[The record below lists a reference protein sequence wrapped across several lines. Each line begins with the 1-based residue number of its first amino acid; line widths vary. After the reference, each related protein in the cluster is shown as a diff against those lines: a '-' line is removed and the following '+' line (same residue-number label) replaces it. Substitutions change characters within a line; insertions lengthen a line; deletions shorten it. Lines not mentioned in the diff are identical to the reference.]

1 MKKQNLLLLI
11 LGIIQVMVAVG
22 ALPVGYLFIA
32 HPDGSALGMNIEM
45 LANSPFSDFLI
56 PGIALFLFNGIYH
69 LISAILCFLHN
80 NFAPYFAAIAGIGLI
95 IWILAQ
101 VYALGLNSYLQP
113 VYFAVGFSELLLSL
127 ILIKR
132 KYAESTKSR

>member
-1 MKKQNLLLLI
+1 M
-11 LGIIQVMVAVG
+11 
-22 ALPVGYLFIA
+22 
-32 HPDGSALGMNIEM
+32 DIEM

-69 LISAILCFLHN
+69 LISAILCILHN

-95 IWILAQ
+95 IWILVQ
-101 VYALGLNSYLQP
+101 VYAIGLNSYLQP

>member
-1 MKKQNLLLLI
+1 MNKQNFLLLI

-22 ALPVGYLFIA
+22 ALPVGYLFIV

-45 LANSPFSDFLI
+45 LKNSPFSDYLI

-69 LISAILCFLHN
+69 LTSAIICFLRN
-80 NFAPYFAAIAGIGLI
+80 NLAPYFAAISGIGLI
-95 IWILAQ
+95 IWILVQ
-101 VYALGLNSYLQP
+101 VYAIGLNSYLQP
-113 VYFAVGFSELLLSL
+113 VYLTIGFSEFILGL

-132 KYAESTKSR
+132 KYVESTKSR